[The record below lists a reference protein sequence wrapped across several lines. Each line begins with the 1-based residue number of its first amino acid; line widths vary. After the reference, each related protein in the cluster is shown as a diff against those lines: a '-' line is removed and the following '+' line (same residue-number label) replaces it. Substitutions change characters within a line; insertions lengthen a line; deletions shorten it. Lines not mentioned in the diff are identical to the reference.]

1 VAIGPPAYG
10 DDAQRLTVRPSAN
23 EGQEMQVRGQFNAI
37 FPDVNIGD
45 GTRVGNFVLI
55 RSNTRI
61 GEQCTI
67 GSYVDIEGDVTIG
80 DHVSLQSGCYIT
92 RGVVIE
98 DEVFCGPRVITMN
111 DKRIS
116 HRRAGLPFVRQ
127 GPRIERAARVGGG
140 SVLLPGITIG
150 ANAFVGA
157 GSVVTKDVPA
167 GAIVVGNPARI
178 VGTVRPE
185 EIL

>member
-1 VAIGPPAYG
+1 
-10 DDAQRLTVRPSAN
+10 
-23 EGQEMQVRGQFNAI
+23 MQVQGQFSTI
-37 FPDVNIGD
+37 FPGVTIGD
-45 GTRVGNFVLI
+45 GTRVGNFVMI
-55 RSNTRI
+55 RSNTLI
-61 GEQCTI
+61 GEHCTI
-67 GSYVDIEGDVTIG
+67 GSYVDIEGDVVIG
-80 DHVSLQSGCYIT
+80 HHVSLQSGCYIT

-116 HRRAGLPFVRQ
+116 HRRPGLTFVRE
-127 GPRIERAARVGGG
+127 GPRILRAARVGGG
-140 SVLLPGITIG
+140 SVLLPGVTIG
-150 ANAFVGA
+150 ANALVGA

-167 GAIVVGNPARI
+167 GAIVAGNPARI